1 MLLII
6 TSTGGMLVKHMGSRH
21 GLLKFTFNAEHF
33 MYRVSPAIWAQF
45 TFQMCVAAWN
55 HEKSL

>member
-45 TFQMCVAAWN
+45 TFQMCVAA
-55 HEKSL
+55 